1 MKVVFTRGSSMPAI
15 SLMGWEQCISLTQ
28 KIINHAMRSMLDSLK
43 TEAPKAVELTFFR
56 TGLTFKGHF
65 MKISQKERD
74 NLKKNQARRMR
85 WLSRII
91 RWLACAN
98 NLNCNFSLKGTIW
111 MAVSRGACSDGMNQ
125 QITRL
130 HPLWRIK
137 IHILDNLMIEIN
149 LKALVF

>member
-1 MKVVFTRGSSMPAI
+1 MPAI

-85 WLSRII
+85 
-91 RWLACAN
+91 
-98 NLNCNFSLKGTIW
+98 
-111 MAVSRGACSDGMNQ
+111 
-125 QITRL
+125 
-130 HPLWRIK
+130 
-137 IHILDNLMIEIN
+137 
-149 LKALVF
+149 